1 MPIGGG
7 KQRDQ
12 ERTWDL
18 SFTATAAL
26 IVLGI
31 SITLAS
37 CTKPRAKT
45 WEYSCPD
52 GYAFTITYSDPENMG
67 DIAFLVDASGT
78 TKLPRTVAASG
89 AKYSNGAV
97 TFWGQ
102 GEEAMIMVSGEIE
115 HQNCRVD

>member
-1 MPIGGG
+1 MPIAGG

-12 ERTWDL
+12 DRTRHL
-18 SFTATAAL
+18 TFTATAAL
-26 IVLGI
+26 IA
-31 SITLAS
+31 LAFLIALSS

-67 DIAFLVDASGT
+67 DIAFLADASGT